1 MLDIQY
7 IRDHADL
14 VKAGVEKKRV
24 DPKLVDKFLRADEA
38 WKAKVA
44 AIDEMRREQNALSKE
59 LAGGEKDDL
68 VSKATLLKTRIGQL
82 EAEARDLAVKR
93 IGFLSRLPNVPA
105 SDVPVGPDESANRVL
120 REVGERPAFDFPV
133 AD

>member
-82 EAEARDLAVKR
+82 EAEAADLAVKR
-93 IGFLSRLPNVPA
+93 SGFFKRFLKMHGSAAAVRSAVIGQ
-105 SDVPVGPDESANRVL
+105 
-120 REVGERPAFDFPV
+120 
-133 AD
+133 